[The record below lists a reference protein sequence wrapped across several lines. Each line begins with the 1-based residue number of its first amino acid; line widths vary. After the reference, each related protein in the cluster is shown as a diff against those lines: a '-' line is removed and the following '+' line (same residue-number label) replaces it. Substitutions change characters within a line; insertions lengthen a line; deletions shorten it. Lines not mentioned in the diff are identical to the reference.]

1 MTIKGT
7 ATGRWLAAVALIG
20 SIAVLGGCSASD
32 DDQAEVPESSA
43 AADPANPGD
52 AALPEPDLEGLPDVV
67 AVVNGTEIGKN
78 EFAAAYE
85 TQFAQAAAQAQIGG
99 QDVDQ
104 DLLKASVAENLVSTE
119 LLRQEADSRGIEA
132 TPEARSGAIE
142 DLLQQTR
149 LSSEEELREAFADQ
163 GLDNAEFD
171 ARLVDQV
178 RIDALL
184 TQEAGDTTPTD
195 QEVEDAYDAARAEQE
210 AAGGTATPIPPLED
224 VRPQIESQLA
234 GAKTSEATQALIAQ
248 LREDADVTVTL

>member
-20 SIAVLGGCSASD
+20 SIAVLGGCSAPD
-32 DDQAEVPESSA
+32 DDQADAPESSA
-43 AADPANPGD
+43 AADPSNPGD
-52 AALPEPDLEGLPDVV
+52 AALPEPDLEDLPDVV
-67 AVVNGTEIGKN
+67 AVVNGTEIGKD
-78 EFAAAYE
+78 EFTAAYE
-85 TQFAQAAAQAQIGG
+85 TQFAQAADQAQIGG

-142 DLLQQTR
+142 DLLQQTQ

-195 QEVEDAYDAARAEQE
+195 QEVEDAYDAAQAEQE
-210 AAGGTATPIPPLED
+210 AAGETATPIPPLED